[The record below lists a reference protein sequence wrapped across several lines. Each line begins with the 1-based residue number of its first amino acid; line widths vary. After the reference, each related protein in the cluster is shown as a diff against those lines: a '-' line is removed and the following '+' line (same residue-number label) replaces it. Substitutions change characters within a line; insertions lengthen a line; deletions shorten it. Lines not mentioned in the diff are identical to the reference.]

1 MTHQRSPV
9 DQETMQRE
17 RWELLQKID
26 SLLEIPT
33 TVLAFIW
40 LGLLILDFTTGLNE
54 LLQILSYLIW
64 ALFILQF
71 VVEVIIAPQRLTYL
85 RHHWLT
91 ALALFLPALRVLRV
105 VWLFRLLGAARA
117 TRSVGLLRLVTSLNR
132 SMGAIGRTM
141 GRFGIGYLIAL
152 TIAVTFGGAAGMFY
166 FESPAG
172 LLQAG
177 YSDVAEAGGGLQSY
191 GEAVWWTAMMMTTL
205 GSEYWPK
212 TAEGRLLAFLLALY
226 AFAIFGYITA
236 TIASHFVQGDIEAEP
251 APIDEVEGKE
261 DHLTALREEIV
272 MLRSELA
279 AVATRLER
287 QPEASR
293 STNGEHNQDI

>member
-9 DQETMQRE
+9 NQESMQNE

-26 SLLEIPT
+26 SLLETPT

-40 LGLLILDFTTGLNE
+40 LGLLILDFTSGLND
-54 LLQILSYLIW
+54 LLQLLSYLIW

-71 VVEVIIAPQRLTYL
+71 VIEVIIAPQRLTYL

-91 ALALFLPALRVLRV
+91 AIALFLPALRVLRV
-105 VWLFRLLGAARA
+105 VSLFRLMGAARA
-117 TRSVGLLRLVTSLNR
+117 ARSVGLLRLVTSLNR

-141 GRFGIGYLIAL
+141 GRYGIGYLIAL
-152 TIAVTFGGAAGMFY
+152 TVAVTFGGAAGMFY

-177 YSDVAEAGGGLQSY
+177 YSDVVQAGGGLQSY

-236 TIASHFVQGDIEAEP
+236 TIASHFVRGNIESEP
-251 APIDEVEGKE
+251 VPIGGAEVEE
-261 DHLTALREEIV
+261 RHLKALREEIV
-272 MLRSELA
+272 KLRSELA
-279 AVATRLER
+279 DVTTRLER

-293 STNGEHNQDI
+293 STNGEHNQST